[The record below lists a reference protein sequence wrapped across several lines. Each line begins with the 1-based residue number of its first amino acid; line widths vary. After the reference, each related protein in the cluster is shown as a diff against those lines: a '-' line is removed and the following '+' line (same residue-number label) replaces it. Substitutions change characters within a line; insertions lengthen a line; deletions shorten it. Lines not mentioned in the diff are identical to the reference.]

1 MYLKLFDAKVKP
13 ILLYACEAWADSLKN
28 KLEIS
33 QMSVLKHLL
42 AVSRKTSNISILLEL
57 GRYALIINIQQ
68 QAIKYLPRFPHINNW
83 QTKNITNRRNPSYKG
98 TKVDISAQSI
108 LAQLQNP
115 NSGKLKFL
123 NSLKDTYGQETYL
136 KIQKLSNRRAITK
149 LRRSN
154 HNLAIE
160 TGRWTNTERKN
171 RLCTQ
176 CTESKIEDEMH
187 FLFDCPK
194 YSDIIFERL
203 LSLPS
208 MIT

>member
-1 MYLKLFDAKVKP
+1 M
-13 ILLYACEAWADSLKN
+13 AC
-28 KLEIS
+28 
-33 QMSVLKHLL
+33 Q
-42 AVSRKTSNISILLEL
+42 TSGL
-57 GRYALIINIQQ
+57 
-68 QAIKYLPRFPHINNW
+68 NNW
-83 QTKNITNRRNPSYKG
+83 QTKNITNRRNLSYKG

-149 LRRSN
+149 LRRSH

-171 RLCTQ
+171 RICTQ

-187 FLFDCPK
+187 FLFDWPK
-194 YSDIIFERL
+194 YPDIRKTTFTLIYDNIGINLANDLNRINNLKALFTSDNLSGALNTFGKYVKKAFERR
-203 LSLPS
+203 
-208 MIT
+208 TT